1 MVNLTN
7 YNKPGRLDDLFRT
20 FLWQPVRMLDENADL
35 TIKTDVTEDDK
46 AYTVKADIPGVKKED
61 IAVEVN
67 GNQLF
72 ISAEIKQE
80 KEQKKGEKVVRSERY
95 YGQVSRGFTFDR
107 EINANEAQATYEDGV
122 LHLTLPKESGPP
134 SKHLKIR

>member
-1 MVNLTN
+1 MVNLTQ
-7 YNKPGRLDDLFRT
+7 YNKPRRLDDLFRN
-20 FLWQPVRMLDENADL
+20 FLWQPIRVLDENADL

-80 KEQKKGEKVVRSERY
+80 KEQKKGEKVVYSERY